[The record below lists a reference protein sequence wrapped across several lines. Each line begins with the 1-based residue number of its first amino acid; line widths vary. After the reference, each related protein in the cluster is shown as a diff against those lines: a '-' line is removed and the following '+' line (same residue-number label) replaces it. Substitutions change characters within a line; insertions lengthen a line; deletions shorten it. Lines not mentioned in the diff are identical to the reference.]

1 MKVLILLLVVFL
13 GVSIIL
19 GIGSSRR
26 NNLHLVSNL
35 DLQRY
40 MGEWYE
46 IARINNRFERNMEH
60 VKALYRMLPNG
71 RVEIINS
78 GVDSRTGK
86 LRKAVGKAHA
96 GKIAGRLRVSFF
108 WIFYSDYDILEL
120 GNNYEWALV
129 GGSSQKYLWIL
140 SRTPQLPQPTLDTI
154 LHLAR
159 QRGYDTS
166 KLIFDNRQQ
175 ENTDRPTNNAA
186 VAK

>member
-1 MKVLILLLVVFL
+1 MKVLILLLVAFL
-13 GVSIIL
+13 GASIIL
-19 GIGSSRR
+19 GAGSSRR
-26 NNLHLVSNL
+26 NNLHLVSDL

-40 MGEWYE
+40 MGRWHE
-46 IARINNRFERNMEH
+46 IARTDNRFERNMEQ
-60 VKALYRMLPNG
+60 VEAFYRMLPNG

-86 LRKAVGKAHA
+86 PRKAVGKAHV

-108 WIFYSDYDILEL
+108 WIFYSDYDVLEL
-120 GNNYEWALV
+120 GKDYDWALV

-140 SRTPQLPQPTLDTI
+140 ARTPQLPQSTLDTI

-166 KLIFDNRQQ
+166 KLIFNSWPA
-175 ENTDRPTNNAA
+175 ENPDPQKSNSSAA
-186 VAK
+186 K